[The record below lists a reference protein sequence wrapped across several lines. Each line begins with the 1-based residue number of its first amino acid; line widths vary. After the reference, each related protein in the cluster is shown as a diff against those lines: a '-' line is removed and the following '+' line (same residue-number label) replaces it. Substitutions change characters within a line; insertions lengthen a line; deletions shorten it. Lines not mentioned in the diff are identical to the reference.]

1 MCRLVTRSARRLG
14 TTVLRSRPVE
24 ALSFEQLASESEA
37 RAFDRAVLASPGIDH
52 FCSSSDWIVPAAL
65 ALRPGR
71 APFVRRGQGGGYLA
85 LAVGRDHERT
95 WLEPLEAMWGMAC
108 PLLGEPAGALAR
120 EAAAELAA
128 SASELG
134 AVPVL
139 GCGFA
144 LGSARLDAWARALTP
159 RYRCGLGSSAT
170 ERMVASLAGGVDGWL
185 SRRGAG
191 FRRALLRAVRR
202 GEREGVRIER
212 LPERLDAAAA
222 SAAYQ
227 RMCAVDAATWKAR
240 EGVGLGAS
248 EMIDFY
254 RVMVPRLAARG
265 ALRLAF
271 ARLGERDVAYILGGV
286 LGDSYRGLQF
296 GYLAG
301 LERLSL
307 GNLCQWSELLSLTAT
322 RPEVQRYDL
331 GAAYDY
337 KRAWAEQ
344 LVSTVTLIAFPR

>member
-1 MCRLVTRSARRLG
+1 MWRLVTRGTRRLG
-14 TTVLRSRPVE
+14 TTVVRSRPVE

-37 RAFDRAVLASPGIDH
+37 RAFDRAVLASPSIDH
-52 FCSSSDWIVPAAL
+52 FCSSADWILPAAL

-71 APFVRRGQGGGYLA
+71 APFVRRGQGGYLA
-85 LAVGRDHERT
+85 LAVGRDHERS

-108 PLLGEPAGALAR
+108 PLLGEPAGALAV
-120 EAAAELAA
+120 EAAAELAGSGA
-128 SASELG
+128 LG
-134 AVPVL
+134 ALPVL

-144 LGSARLDAWARALTP
+144 PGSARLDAWARALTP
-159 RYRCGLGSSAT
+159 RYRCGLGGSPT
-170 ERMVASLAGGVDGWL
+170 ERVVASLAGGIDGWL

-191 FRRALLRAVRR
+191 FRRALSRAVRR
-202 GEREGVRIER
+202 GEREGVSIER
-212 LPERLDAAAA
+212 LPEQLDAAAA

-227 RMCAVDAATWKAR
+227 RLCAIDATTWKAR
-240 EGVGLGAS
+240 EGVGIGAS

-286 LGDSYRGLQF
+286 LGDTYRGLQF
-296 GYLAG
+296 GYAAG

-307 GNLCQWSELLSLTAT
+307 GNLCQWNELTSLSTT
-322 RPEVQRYDL
+322 RPAIQRYDL

-337 KRAWAEQ
+337 KRAWGEQ